1 VKGKHLTG
9 LAAWVGSNPQPAA
22 MQCPSSKL
30 FSSESAALSPLG
42 METNLY
48 KYKWLEKT
56 EKGWRRRYQ
65 KLPNWTMGLWPRK
78 RLDLF
83 IFWDACSASTT
94 TGSLINAI

>member
-30 FSSESAALSPLG
+30 FSSESAA
-42 METNLY
+42 Y